1 MNFMQSIIPRVPK
14 RTLLFVAAAVWT
26 FAGGMLLF
34 RGILFAFDHPSYLL
48 LRLLLSV
55 VGGGLFYWGM
65 FSKIS
70 LKHTQRILAMEN
82 VRPCLFSFF
91 NVKSYIL
98 MSIMITG
105 GILLRTSGIMPPAYL
120 FMLYITMG
128 IPLSL
133 SAVRFYYYGVNY
145 HRVIKRNTNT

>member
-1 MNFMQSIIPRVPK
+1 MNILQSLTPRVSK
-14 RTLLFVAAAVWT
+14 RSLLFVAASIWT

-34 RGILFAFDHPSYLL
+34 RGILFALDCPSYLL
-48 LRLLLSV
+48 LRLLVSA

-70 LKHTQRILAMEN
+70 LKHTQRILAMKQE
-82 VRPCLFSFF
+82 RPCVFSFF

-105 GILLRTSGIMPPAYL
+105 GILLRTSGIMPSSYL
-120 FMLYITMG
+120 LILYITMG

-133 SAVRFYYYGVNY
+133 SAVRFYYYGINY
-145 HRVIKRNTNT
+145 HRVLKDKK